1 MLVEAEMQAIL
12 SANSSPI
19 LYRDIFDKV
28 NQVGQIKVCIIEAD
42 IFKLEDVDDGGLI
55 GPCLILLVYII

>member
-1 MLVEAEMQAIL
+1 MQAIL